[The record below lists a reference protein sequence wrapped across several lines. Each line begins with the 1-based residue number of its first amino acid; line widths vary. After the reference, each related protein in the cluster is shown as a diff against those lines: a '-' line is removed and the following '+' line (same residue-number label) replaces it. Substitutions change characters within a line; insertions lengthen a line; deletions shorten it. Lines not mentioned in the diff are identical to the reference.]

1 MPNTYIINLLKFYVP
16 FRPRPKFLSPC
27 CDQVAKSSVSLARR
41 LDFEDDQNPAGGSEA
56 AGGSDVANG
65 VVSWLDLAIMM

>member
-1 MPNTYIINLLKFYVP
+1 
-16 FRPRPKFLSPC
+16 
-27 CDQVAKSSVSLARR
+27 VAKSSVSLARR